1 MQQQMSLGELC
12 YPVPLSFEPAK
23 SFFKGLVEAMQS
35 ILQTPLDVRLKES
48 KSLRGQPCVL
58 NSPSALSPR
67 DNGKDPN
74 GDLSHTFSTQR
85 PLAGRSRTPG
95 PRPHPP
101 FRLHL
106 LPFLR
111 PCPASHKYTAVLLP
125 LSRSRDSDTLYI
137 CLLWAP
143 CWSSQLS
150 LLPLLCLAKSHHP
163 CSEPRALTWESFPH
177 QPGLAL
183 LAISPSAFTSSRPW
197 PISCLGLCMRWIHE
211 PLPAPHKCRKGKNH
225 YESCSEV
232 PEGPGIKQMLR
243 NTFFPFIYLCSYDSL
258 RTFTEP
264 LFSVSNAGYKTKVLQ
279 GVHCSGRK
287 SCRTVCQR

>member
-1 MQQQMSLGELC
+1 MAAEQQMQQQMSLGELC

-35 ILQTPLDVRLKES
+35 MLQTPLDVRLKES

-111 PCPASHKYTAVLLP
+111 PCPASQVYRCASAPESLP
-125 LSRSRDSDTLYI
+125 GFGHAL
-137 CLLWAP
+137 CLPALG
-143 CWSSQLS
+143 SQL
-150 LLPLLCLAKSHHP
+150 
-163 CSEPRALTWESFPH
+163 E
-177 QPGLAL
+177 
-183 LAISPSAFTSSRPW
+183 
-197 PISCLGLCMRWIHE
+197 
-211 PLPAPHKCRKGKNH
+211 
-225 YESCSEV
+225 
-232 PEGPGIKQMLR
+232 
-243 NTFFPFIYLCSYDSL
+243 
-258 RTFTEP
+258 
-264 LFSVSNAGYKTKVLQ
+264 
-279 GVHCSGRK
+279 
-287 SCRTVCQR
+287 